1 VNPSRQTPQQR
12 LSNAVH
18 PEVTESRVTRQ
29 WSSIERRLPR
39 RPVAR
44 GPMWVAGVA
53 ALPLL
58 AAALYLFS
66 ARSTPV
72 PTTGTVIES
81 ASTPVTVTLRDGS
94 TLALDA
100 QTRLRLL
107 RDEPQDVDVELA
119 TGKANFDVTHVGGR
133 AFRVHAGI
141 VQVKVLGTRFEVAKT
156 PRKEGTHIQ
165 VAVARGVVEVQRQDG
180 TGGVRRLNAGETW
193 SALIPSHSVSQP
205 PAAQAPAAA
214 NTDRAIAA
222 AAPPEAVRPVV
233 TLPEAPLEQVRPDLF
248 SPERSPPDPLARDDA
263 RETKRLAREEKRN
276 ARARAAALARE
287 RAVNSV
293 ALFKRGNLARRTG
306 QTHEAADAYA
316 ELLKRFPDDGR
327 AGLVA
332 FELGRIRM
340 DALAQPKAALE
351 AFGIALRSA
360 PRASFREDA
369 LARIVVATDQ
379 LGEYEA
385 CNSARD
391 RYLKDFPNGV
401 HALALASRCGKAGR

>member
-1 VNPSRQTPQQR
+1 M
-12 LSNAVH
+12 
-18 PEVTESRVTRQ
+18 
-29 WSSIERRLPR
+29 LPL
-39 RPVAR
+39 
-44 GPMWVAGVA
+44 VA
-53 ALPLL
+53 AGM
-58 AAALYLFS
+58 YWFS

-94 TLALDA
+94 SLALDA
-100 QTRLRLL
+100 HTRLRLL
-107 RDEPQDVDVELA
+107 RDEPQDVDVELE

-180 TGGVRRLNAGETW
+180 TGGVRRLNAAETW
-193 SALIPSHSVSQP
+193 SALIPNRSLTQASGP
-205 PAAQAPAAA
+205 PARLPTQVTTAPVTTTIEAAPEKVQAPAPSPQPRVADQLGDKF
-214 NTDRAIAA
+214 TPER
-222 AAPPEAVRPVV
+222 APP
-233 TLPEAPLEQVRPDLF
+233 
-248 SPERSPPDPLARDDA
+248 ARDQ
-263 RETKRLAREEKRN
+263 REERRLAREERRN

-287 RAVNSV
+287 RTVNS
-293 ALFKRGNLARRTG
+293 ASLFKRANLARRTG

-316 ELLKRFPDDGR
+316 EFLRRFADDGR
-327 AGLVA
+327 AGIVA

-340 DALAQPKAALE
+340 DALAQPKAAVD
-351 AFGIALRSA
+351 AFAVALRSA

-369 LARIVVATDQ
+369 LARIVVADDQ
-379 LGEYEA
+379 LGETEA
-385 CNSARD
+385 CLSARE

-401 HALALASRCGKAGR
+401 HALALATRCGKSGR

>member
-1 VNPSRQTPQQR
+1 VNPSRHQPR
-12 LSNAVH
+12 LSTAVH

-39 RPVAR
+39 RPTAAR
-44 GPMWVAGVA
+44 GPIWYAGVA
-53 ALPLL
+53 MMPLL
-58 AAALYLFS
+58 AAGLYWFS

-119 TGKANFDVTHVGGR
+119 TGKANFDVTHVSGR

-193 SALIPSHSVSQP
+193 SALIPSRSVAQP
-205 PAAQAPAAA
+205 PAAQAPAPVTSAA
-214 NTDRAIAA
+214 TAA
-222 AAPPEAVRPVV
+222 ASVTGAPTQARPVV
-233 TLPEAPLEQVRPDLF
+233 VEPAAPVEQLRPDLF
-248 SPERSPPDPLARDDA
+248 SPERAPPAQETDERQSA
-263 RETKRLAREEKRN
+263 REDKRN

-287 RAVNSV
+287 RATSS
-293 ALFKRGNLARRTG
+293 ATLFKRANLARRTG

-340 DALAQPKAALE
+340 DALSQPRAAVE

-379 LGEYEA
+379 LNENEA
-385 CNSARD
+385 CRTARD
-391 RYLKDFPNGV
+391 RYLKDFPSGV
-401 HALALASRCGKAGR
+401 HALALASRCGKSR

>member
-1 VNPSRQTPQQR
+1 MNPSRHQPR
-12 LSNAVH
+12 LSTAVH

-39 RPVAR
+39 RPTAAR
-44 GPMWVAGVA
+44 GPIWYVGVA
-53 ALPLL
+53 TMPLL
-58 AAALYLFS
+58 AAGLYWFS

-119 TGKANFDVTHVGGR
+119 TGKANFDVTHVSGR

-193 SALIPSHSVSQP
+193 SALIPSRSVVQP

-214 NTDRAIAA
+214 TETATAA
-222 AAPPEAVRPVV
+222 AIVPTPARPVGQV
-233 TLPEAPLEQVRPDLF
+233 GQAVEPAAPVEELRPDLF
-248 SPERSPPDPLARDDA
+248 SPERAPPAHDERQAA
-263 RETKRLAREEKRN
+263 REDKRN
-276 ARARAAALARE
+276 ARARASALARE
-287 RAVNSV
+287 RVTSSAT
-293 ALFKRGNLARRTG
+293 LFKRANLARRTG

-340 DALAQPKAALE
+340 DALSQPRAAVE
-351 AFGIALRSA
+351 AFAIALRSA

-379 LGEYEA
+379 LNEYEA
-385 CNSARD
+385 CRTARD
-391 RYLKDFPNGV
+391 RYLKDFPSGV
-401 HALALASRCGKAGR
+401 HALALESRCGKAR